1 MGSQFTAAS
10 VAASLIVSSGA
21 IAVQSAQAAT
31 DPGVRRGGS
40 GAGNPVSGLS
50 ADQTTLFF
58 NGQKSFAEVEQ
69 LGDGLG
75 PRFNLDSCVGC
86 HAQPAAGGSAPPVNP
101 QVALATAFGA
111 RNSVPSF
118 ITADGPVREVRF
130 KLTGSGARDGG
141 VHSLFV
147 TSGRIDT
154 TGSAQNC
161 NIGQEDFNGNF
172 ARGNVGLRIPTPA
185 FGTGLLESVPDATLT
200 ANLASNGARKQSLG
214 ISGHFNRSGNDG
226 SIAKF
231 GWKAQN
237 VSLLVFSGEAYNV
250 EMGITNEAF
259 PVERD
264 QTAACQSAAT
274 PNDVTGKEGI
284 ASADTTLSDVEQFAD
299 FMRLLAP
306 PTPSTTAPGGA
317 TSIARGRAAF
327 SNVGCDLCHT
337 PALMTGN
344 TTVKALANQ
353 RVNAYSDL
361 AVHRMGPKLA
371 DNILQGAAAGDEFR
385 TAPLWGLGQR
395 IFLLHDGRTT
405 DLEQAIQAHASG
417 GRNSGPTFGSTS
429 SFGPSEANA
438 VINNYN
444 GLSDAVQQ
452 DLLNFLR
459 SL

>member
-1 MGSQFTAAS
+1 MKSQITAAA
-10 VAASLIVSSGA
+10 VAAIVSGA
-21 IAVQSAQAAT
+21 GGAFAVQAARAAT
-31 DPGVRRGGS
+31 DPGVRNGAP
-40 GAGNPVSGLS
+40 GAGSPVSGLS

-75 PRFNLDSCVGC
+75 PRFNLDSCMGC
-86 HAQPAAGGSAPPVNP
+86 HAQPAPGGSAPPVNP
-101 QVALATAFGA
+101 QIALATAFGA
-111 RNSVPSF
+111 RNGIPSF
-118 ITADGPVREVRF
+118 ISADGPVREVRF
-130 KLTGSGARDGG
+130 KFSQNGARDGG

-161 NIGQEDFNGNF
+161 NIAQDDFNGNF
-172 ARGNVGLRIPTPA
+172 ARGNVGLRIPTPT
-185 FGTGLLESVPDATLT
+185 FGTGLLESITDATLT
-200 ANLASNGARKQSLG
+200 GNLAANGARKQSLG

-226 SIAKF
+226 SITKF

-274 PNDVTGKEGI
+274 PNDITGKEGI
-284 ASADTTLSDVEQFAD
+284 ASAASTLSDVEQFAD
-299 FMRLLAP
+299 FMRLLGP
-306 PTPSTTAPGGA
+306 PMPSSTAPGGA
-317 TSIARGRAAF
+317 ASIARGRAAF

-337 PALMTGN
+337 PTLMTGN
-344 TTVKALANQ
+344 ASVKALANQ

-361 AVHRMGPKLA
+361 AVHRMGPRLA
-371 DNILQGAAAGDEFR
+371 DNIQQGAAAGDEFR

-395 IFLLHDGRTT
+395 IFFLHDGRTT
-405 DLEQAIQAHASG
+405 DLVQAIQAHASG
-417 GRNSGPTFGSTS
+417 GRNSGPAFGGS
-429 SFGPSEANA
+429 SFGPSEASA

-444 GLSDAVQQ
+444 NLSDAVEQ

>member
-69 LGDGLG
+69 LAEGLG

-130 KLTGSGARDGG
+130 KFTGSGARDGG

-161 NIGQEDFNGNF
+161 NIGQDDFNGNF
-172 ARGNVGLRIPTPA
+172 ARGNVGLRIPTPT
-185 FGTGLLESVPDATLT
+185 FGTGLLESLPDATLI
-200 ANLASNGARKQSLG
+200 ANLSANGARKQNLG
-214 ISGHFNRSGNDG
+214 ISGHFNHSGNDG
-226 SIAKF
+226 SITKF
-231 GWKAQN
+231 
-237 VSLLVFSGEAYNV
+237 
-250 EMGITNEAF
+250 
-259 PVERD
+259 
-264 QTAACQSAAT
+264 
-274 PNDVTGKEGI
+274 
-284 ASADTTLSDVEQFAD
+284 
-299 FMRLLAP
+299 
-306 PTPSTTAPGGA
+306 
-317 TSIARGRAAF
+317 
-327 SNVGCDLCHT
+327 
-337 PALMTGN
+337 
-344 TTVKALANQ
+344 
-353 RVNAYSDL
+353 
-361 AVHRMGPKLA
+361 
-371 DNILQGAAAGDEFR
+371 
-385 TAPLWGLGQR
+385 
-395 IFLLHDGRTT
+395 
-405 DLEQAIQAHASG
+405 
-417 GRNSGPTFGSTS
+417 
-429 SFGPSEANA
+429 
-438 VINNYN
+438 
-444 GLSDAVQQ
+444 
-452 DLLNFLR
+452 
-459 SL
+459 

>member
-10 VAASLIVSSGA
+10 VAAIVLGTGGA
-21 IAVQSAQAAT
+21 FAVQTVRAAA
-31 DPGVRRGGS
+31 DPGVRAGAPGS
-40 GAGNPVSGLS
+40 GNPVSGLS

-58 NGQKSFAEVEQ
+58 DGRKSFAETEQ
-69 LGDGLG
+69 LADGLG

-86 HAQPAAGGSAPPVNP
+86 HAQPAPGGSAPPVNP
-101 QVALATAFGA
+101 QIALATAFGA
-111 RNSVPSF
+111 RNAVPSF

-130 KLTGSGARDGG
+130 KFNASGARDGG

-161 NIGQEDFNGNF
+161 NILQDDFNGNF
-172 ARGNVGLRIPTPA
+172 ARGNVGLRIPTPT
-185 FGTGLLESVPDATLT
+185 FGTGLLESIPDATLT
-200 ANLASNGARKQSLG
+200 GNLAANAARKQSLG
-214 ISGHFNRSGNDG
+214 IGGHFNRSGNDG

-250 EMGITNEAF
+250 EMGISNEAF

-264 QTAACQSAAT
+264 QTPACQSAAT

-284 ASADTTLSDVEQFAD
+284 ATADTTLSDVEQFAD
-299 FMRLLAP
+299 FMRFLGP
-306 PTPSTTAPGGA
+306 PMPSSTAPGGA
-317 TSIARGRAAF
+317 ASIARGKAAF

-337 PALMTGN
+337 PTLMTGN
-344 TTVKALANQ
+344 TSVKALANQ
-353 RVNAYSDL
+353 RVNAYTDL
-361 AVHRMGPKLA
+361 ALHRMGPRLA

-395 IFLLHDGRTT
+395 IFFLHDGRTT
-405 DLEQAIQAHASG
+405 DLVQAIQAHASG
-417 GRNSGPTFGSTS
+417 GRNSFGGS

-438 VINNYN
+438 VISNYN
-444 GLSDAVQQ
+444 NLSDAAEQ